1 MQAIK
6 SEEDYEQL
14 AKLVGYDSRAEALEL
29 MAAPQDPDLLTVNI
43 FDKNNEVETGRFARK
58 MSLRSFKLGK
68 NLQETSETGVPHPH
82 DDPSFFGVQYHP
94 EPNFPLQKTMTFG
107 DPTANNIAKAPMQ
120 QSNECS

>member
-43 FDKNNEVETGRFARK
+43 FD
-58 MSLRSFKLGK
+58 
-68 NLQETSETGVPHPH
+68 
-82 DDPSFFGVQYHP
+82 
-94 EPNFPLQKTMTFG
+94 
-107 DPTANNIAKAPMQ
+107 
-120 QSNECS
+120 